1 MSLFIHNDN
10 QKLLWNAISQSNLFK
25 SLGNARESWFRLAIE
40 QFYHKISGY
49 YIEPARLLKINKECI
64 QEMINK
70 LKTDS
75 IKEPPNPI
83 RVDNIVSIK
92 SFEPA
97 NTSASRDF
105 LLEQKQTEI
114 NTQFNNRIDQY
125 NITPKPTPIAN
136 FKETQLDEPITN
148 MEELIKQHM
157 MERDQV
163 MSYAIP
169 PTNTPNKT
177 QSLNL
182 PVTPILKIQ
191 EVIAT
196 SDVISDVIEF
206 KVDDTPKTISKTI
219 NSVHWTKDDTVNTTN
234 ATNALLMQKVDDMV
248 EYLKQIKEELRN
260 EIIKGFAELQS
271 TKIP

>member
-25 SLGNARESWFRLAIE
+25 NLGNARESWFRLAIE

-49 YIEPARLLKINKECI
+49 YIEPNTLLKINKECI

-70 LKTDS
+70 LKSDS
-75 IKEPPNPI
+75 IKERPNPI
-83 RVDNIVSIK
+83 RVDNTVSIN

-97 NTSASRDF
+97 NKSASRDF

-125 NITPKPTPIAN
+125 NITPKTTPIAN

-177 QSLNL
+177 QSLNSIN
-182 PVTPILKIQ
+182 PSTPILKIQ

-206 KVDDTPKTISKTI
+206 RIDDTPETISKTI
-219 NSVHWTKDDTVNTTN
+219 NSVHWTKDDSAN

-248 EYLKQIKEELRN
+248 EYLKQLKEELRN